1 MMGGLTGTGIPTA
14 HRKQAVTTPKT
25 TFIIGP
31 EKATRILD
39 QGDTA
44 GSCSTGSSALPSRAS
59 DVTICGSLTKPPAG
73 IHRHD
78 HSTPSRIQLTIL
90 GPNPIEKPS
99 ILRPRRRAVQ

>member
-1 MMGGLTGTGIPTA
+1 MTM
-14 HRKQAVTTPKT
+14 PKT

-31 EKATRILD
+31 AKATRIFD
-39 QGDTA
+39 QGEA
-44 GSCSTGSSALPSRAS
+44 GGSCSTGSSALPSSAS

-73 IHRHD
+73 IQRQD

-99 ILRPRRRAVQ
+99 IFRPRRSAIQ